1 MNRLKNFYIDRC
13 FLCGNMCGAKRYHGE
28 TGLCNAD
35 DRIKIAS
42 KSLHFGEEPPISG
55 NDGSGT
61 IFFSNCSMKCI
72 YCQNYPI
79 SQLGVGNMTDEQGL
93 KEAMLDLQ
101 KKGARNINFV
111 TPTHY
116 IYHIYSVVKEIKCKE
131 LKIPI
136 IWNTSSYEN
145 PDVVDFL
152 DEIVDVYLA
161 DIRYSNDN
169 DAKKYSSVDNYV
181 SIVFKNIKKFFK
193 QKGYL
198 EVDKDGYAQKGLII
212 RILLLPGKVKEMKE
226 IIKFC
231 FDNFGREISLS
242 LMSQYT
248 PYFKAL
254 DDLLLKRKVYVEEY
268 EEIVDYA
275 NMLGLENCF
284 IQEFDNMEEK

>member
-1 MNRLKNFYIDRC
+1 
-13 FLCGNMCGAKRYHGE
+13 MCGTKRHNGE
-28 TGLCNAD
+28 IGICNAD
-35 DRIKIAS
+35 NRIKIAS
-42 KSLHFGEEPPISG
+42 KNLHFGEEPPISG
-55 NDGSGT
+55 TDGSGT

-79 SQLGVGNMTDEQGL
+79 SQLGVGNFTDEDGL
-93 KEAMLDLQ
+93 KDAILDLQ
-101 KKGARNINFV
+101 KRGARNINFV

-116 IYHIYSVVKEIKCKE
+116 TYHIYNVVKEIKGKE

-136 IWNTSSYEN
+136 VWNTSSYEN
-145 PDVVDFL
+145 PEVVDFL
-152 DEIVDVYLA
+152 NEIVDVYLA

-169 DAKKYSSVDNYV
+169 DAKKYSSVNNYV
-181 SIVFKNIKKFFK
+181 STVFENIKKFFK

-198 EVDKDGYAQKGLII
+198 KTDKDGYAEKGLII
-212 RILLLPGKVKEMKE
+212 RILLLPGKVKEMKD

-248 PYFKAL
+248 PYFKAY
-254 DDLLLKRKVYVEEY
+254 DDQFLRRKVYVEEY
-268 EEIVDYA
+268 EEVVDYA

-284 IQEFDNMEEK
+284 IQEFDNLEEK

>member
-1 MNRLKNFYIDRC
+1 MNHLKNFYIDRC
-13 FLCGNMCGAKRYHGE
+13 FLCGNMCGAKRYKGE
-28 TGLCNAD
+28 TGICNAD
-35 DRIKIAS
+35 HKIKIAS
-42 KSLHFGEEPPISG
+42 KNLHFGEEPPISG
-55 NDGSGT
+55 TDGSGT

-79 SQLGVGNMTDEQGL
+79 SQLGVGNITDEYGL
-93 KEAMLDLQ
+93 KEAILDLQ
-101 KKGARNINFV
+101 KRGARNINFV

-116 IYHIYSVVKEIKCKE
+116 SYHIYNVVKEIKGIK

-136 IWNTSSYEN
+136 VWNTSSYEN

-169 DAKKYSSVDNYV
+169 DAKKYSSVDNYL

-198 EVDKDGYAQKGLII
+198 KVDKDGYAQKGLII

-231 FDNFGREISLS
+231 FDNFGGEISLS

-275 NMLGLENCF
+275 NMLGLENSF
-284 IQEFDNMEEK
+284 IQEFDNLEEK